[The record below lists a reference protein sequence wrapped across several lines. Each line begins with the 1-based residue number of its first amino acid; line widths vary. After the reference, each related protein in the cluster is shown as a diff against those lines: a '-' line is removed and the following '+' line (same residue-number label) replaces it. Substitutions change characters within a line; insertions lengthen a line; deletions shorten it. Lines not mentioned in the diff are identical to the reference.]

1 MQTFDLNEA
10 PIIPPHCLW
19 VAGLLLESGSRVS
32 AGLPR
37 LHRARQTVG
46 NRLAMGDKVPGA
58 WGAPGTDLMQE
69 MAAGLALLWA
79 GEAGTAAV
87 NSQMTAGSVSVQLHR
102 YLLAGAV
109 PREGVPCAEV
119 RDPSLPAEAGRSPM
133 KAVAGAHMV
142 PAETATAHAGA
153 PVGAGHVAPYKQK
166 VQFIPKPDP
175 WNGTH
180 GGGGNAFKAGRP
192 ISFCRKIVT
201 FSPASSPG
209 R

>member
-19 VAGLLLESGSRVS
+19 LAGLLLESGSRAS

-37 LHRARQTVG
+37 LYRARPTAG

-58 WGAPGTDLMQE
+58 WGAPGTDLMLE
-69 MAAGLALLWA
+69 RAAGTALLWA

-87 NSQMTAGSVSVQLHR
+87 NSQTTVGSISLHLHR

-119 RDPSLPAEAGRSPM
+119 RDPSLPSEAGRSPM
-133 KAVAGAHMV
+133 KAVAVAHMV
-142 PAETATAHAGA
+142 PVEPALTHAGA
-153 PVGAGHVAPYKQK
+153 AIAVGNVAPSKLK

-175 WNGTH
+175 WNGAPA
-180 GGGGNAFKAGRP
+180 GGGNGLKGGRP
-192 ISFCRKIVT
+192 ISFCRRIVT
-201 FSPASSPG
+201 FSPASIPG